1 MADKRKS
8 ALGGG
13 APKKF
18 SCAGFTVTELRPSA
32 IAQLSGAPAE
42 NLRVA
47 FSLAVAPRAG
57 GSAAV
62 DGARFLW
69 NGPGMFLA
77 VAGGAAPEAWCE
89 QLSAALPEAAVTDLS
104 HARCVLRLAGAAA
117 ADVLATGCPVDCGGL
132 ENDSS
137 FASHFG
143 HFNVLVDFR
152 RREEMDLYAPRSFGE
167 ALWGHL
173 RHLGVEFG

>member
-1 MADKRKS
+1 MADKRIS

-18 SCAGFTVTELRPSA
+18 SCAGFTVTELRPAS
-32 IAQLSGAPAE
+32 IAQLHGVAAEDLRGAFGIKAT
-42 NLRVA
+42 
-47 FSLAVAPRAG
+47 PRP
-57 GSAAV
+57 GSVAAV

-77 VAGGAAPEAWCE
+77 VAGGASPGAWCE
-89 QLSAALPEAAVTDLS
+89 QLSAALPDATVTDLS

-132 ENDSS
+132 ENESS
-137 FASHFG
+137 FASRFG
-143 HFNVLVDFR
+143 HFTVLVDFR

-167 ALWGHL
+167 ALWEHL
-173 RHLGVEFG
+173 LHLAGEFG

>member
-1 MADKRKS
+1 VVDKRKS

-13 APKKF
+13 APRKF

-42 NLRVA
+42 DLHGA
-47 FSLAVAPRAG
+47 FSIVATPRAG
-57 GSAAV
+57 GVAAA

-77 VAGGAAPEAWCE
+77 VAERAAPGAWRE
-89 QLSAALPEAAVTDLS
+89 QLSAALPEAAVTDLN

-117 ADVLATGCPVDCGGL
+117 VDVLATGCPVDCGQL

-173 RHLGVEFG
+173 RCLRAEFS

>member
-1 MADKRKS
+1 MVDRRKS

-13 APKKF
+13 APKNF

-32 IAQLSGAPAE
+32 IAQLRGTAAEDLCGAFGIKAT
-42 NLRVA
+42 
-47 FSLAVAPRAG
+47 PRAG
-57 GSAAV
+57 GAAAV

-77 VAGGAAPEAWCE
+77 VAGGAAPGAWCE
-89 QLSAALPEAAVTDLS
+89 QLSTALPETAVTDLS

-117 ADVLATGCPVDCGGL
+117 VDVLATGCPVDCGGL

-143 HFNVLVDFR
+143 HFSVLVDFR
-152 RREEMDLYAPRSFGE
+152 HREEMDLYAPRSFGA

-173 RHLGVEFG
+173 RHLGAEFS

>member
-1 MADKRKS
+1 MVDKRKS

-18 SCAGFTVTELRPSA
+18 SCAGFTVTELRPAA
-32 IAQLSGAPAE
+32 IAQLRGTAAE
-42 NLRVA
+42 DLRGA
-47 FSLAVAPRAG
+47 FSLTATPRPGSVA
-57 GSAAV
+57 AA

-69 NGPGMFLA
+69 NGPGMFLG
-77 VAGGAAPEAWCE
+77 VAGGASPGAWCE
-89 QLSAALPEAAVTDLS
+89 QLSAALPDATVTDLS

-137 FASHFG
+137 FASRFG
-143 HFNVLVDFR
+143 HFTVLVDFH
-152 RREEMDLYAPRSFGE
+152 RREEMDLYVPRSFGE
-167 ALWGHL
+167 AAWGHL
-173 RHLGVEFG
+173 RHLGAEFS